1 MSYYIYQYILLDI
14 LDGQK
19 YPMCS
24 DLIYMQILL
33 DLQLRVRDEDKWN
46 PITDAISEIWDRNM
60 LVISN
65 IPFYTNRFN

>member
-1 MSYYIYQYILLDI
+1 MR
-14 LDGQK
+14 
-19 YPMCS
+19 S

-33 DLQLRVRDEDKWN
+33 DLRLRVRDEDKWN